1 MGSEENGSVH
11 ALGESENKL
20 RVEIIASFE
29 NEVKR
34 KFAYEVRRLLEYD

>member
-20 RVEIIASFE
+20 RVEIIASFTLKMKLKLRICIRGQ
-29 NEVKR
+29 EV
-34 KFAYEVRRLLEYD
+34 A